1 MIAHELRAQR
11 PGRDVPE
18 IGAGSGSVPRQL
30 LSNDP
35 ELVWVAI
42 DIDPHMTR
50 AAATRL
56 RRFANASVKT
66 ADATAMP
73 FPMIPSIPSSAA

>member
-1 MIAHELRAQR
+1 
-11 PGRDVPE
+11 
-18 IGAGSGSVPRQL
+18 
-30 LSNDP
+30 
-35 ELVWVAI
+35 VWVAI

-56 RRFANASVKT
+56 RGFANASVKT